1 MKALSCLAVILFIA
15 FAGESYAAITAKDLG
30 TLGGNE
36 SEALDINT
44 AGTAVGWSEAANG
57 DARAFVWTQAGGMKA
72 LPMLAGGT
80 KSAAFHVNNSGQIV
94 GVSNNGN
101 GALRIVM
108 WEKANGVYAIR
119 STGIVAGYMADPL
132 NSNHQD
138 IQSYKDLASI
148 NNYGEVAAWQDTPE
162 VYYWKRFIV
171 KMNLMV
177 AKSTAGTGG
186 GLDPIFIN
194 DFGTI
199 TTSSGPNWCN
209 YLKPLD
215 TNNDGKGDKWVSSDP
230 DGTNSL
236 VKDWGGGSWFSISS
250 GVNTFGMTAIGESG
264 IENSDAYLFDTNS
277 PDPQGM
283 QGGQKLSIPSWAIGA
298 WPESISDSGAA
309 AGDFD
314 VGNYYNGPVSPRAGM
329 WDNGTP
335 FPFTST
341 VESSAHSVGNFRQA
355 VGWLKTSGNMQAMFG
370 DKRLLLVNMGTLG
383 GANSEA
389 FKVNDAEQAAGWAEI
404 SNGNRHAAMWTIDE
418 PFVVDI
424 NIKPADP
431 TNTVSLSKNV
441 LVNVAMYS
449 QYKLSAT
456 KVAPSSVRFAGAAP
470 VSYADWDM
478 NGDGRVDRVYRFAV
492 KNTSLTTGSTS
503 AQLTGTMVSG
513 RKIWG
518 SDSVKVV
525 R

>member
-1 MKALSCLAVILFIA
+1 MKALLCLAVMFLIA
-15 FAGESYAAITAKDLG
+15 FAGESYAAVTAKDLG

-36 SEALDINT
+36 SEAFDINT
-44 AGTAVGWSEAANG
+44 GGTVVGWSEVANG
-57 DARAFVWTQAGGMKA
+57 DARAFVWTPSGGMKA

-80 KSAAFHVNNSGQIV
+80 KSAAFHVNNSGQVV

-108 WEKANGVYAIR
+108 WEKANGAYAIR

-148 NNYGEVAAWQDTPE
+148 NNNGEVAAWQDTPE

-171 KMNLMV
+171 KINLQVNNGNGDGLTPIYMNDSG
-177 AKSTAGTGG
+177 AIITSTR
-186 GLDPIFIN
+186 L
-194 DFGTI
+194 
-199 TTSSGPNWCN
+199 NWCV
-209 YLKPLD
+209 YAKPV
-215 TNNDGKGDKWVSSDP
+215 NGNWVVS
-230 DGTNSL
+230 T
-236 VKDWGGGSWFSISS
+236 WGSGGWYSIAGGINKNGIS
-250 GVNTFGMTAIGESG
+250 AIGDEVASYCNA
-264 IENSDAYLFDTNS
+264 ILFDTNS
-277 PDPQGM
+277 PDPQGGG
-283 QGGQKLSIPSWAIGA
+283 GGQTLSVPSWATGA
-298 WPESISDSGAA
+298 WPNCISDSGAV
-309 AGDFD
+309 AGEFET
-314 VGNYYNGPVSPRAGM
+314 GQYGSGPPRAGL

-355 VGWLKTSGNMQAMFG
+355 VGWLKTSSGSMVAMFG

-383 GANSEA
+383 GGNSEA
-389 FKVNDAEQAAGWAEI
+389 FRINDAEQAVGWAEI
-404 SNGNRHAAMWTIDE
+404 GNGNRHAAMWTITE

-431 TNTVSLSKNV
+431 TNTVSLSRKPY
-441 LVNVAMYS
+441 VNVAMLS

-456 KVAPSSVRFAGAAP
+456 KVVPSSVRFAGAAP
-470 VSYADWDM
+470 VTYVDWDI

-492 KNTSLTTGSTS
+492 KNTGLTTGSTS

-518 SDSVKVV
+518 EDSVKVV
-525 R
+525 K